1 MTTLADVNATLGATN
16 IALAGVA
23 TNTEKTNEG
32 LDNFLDYLRGKDA
45 TDRRKE
51 IETNRETKPLL
62 KSITGGAASVG
73 GGLVS
78 AGKSTFGFGK
88 GLLGKLALPAGLLG
102 GFLTSLLS
110 SKLLRFGL
118 PALGLLFGDQIAE
131 MLTGPDAKKE
141 VKDQVAGAIKGGAL
155 GLLFGPRFALIGT
168 ILGGLIKNDEV
179 DKQAGE
185 LLTTLKDM
193 KITLPS
199 LSNIFKSINEGVADG
214 LKGINQIL
222 KGNFS
227 VDSAVDAI
235 KLIGG
240 AALLVSPAGSF
251 FLLRSLAR
259 TRVGR
264 ILMAVAGL
272 GLSTGVFGGNDKA
285 DTTNP
290 AEMRGREL
298 NTPKAND
305 NKVFGVD
312 VGGLSQYLTLDNLI
326 TAGTGAYLT
335 KQLYNLGKGAFNL
348 SKKLGLFGKASAAAE
363 VATGTLSKSLAN
375 QNKTYRLFRNFQKG
389 IMSGL
394 GKFGM
399 FMTRV
404 GPLAIPLAAVG
415 ITEAIFGDE
424 FRAENQANKI
434 KQNALKSQGTVT
446 AESKNF
452 YGAAGGFVEDFQLT
466 PGRKLKGAYG
476 EGGGMN
482 SMKLAEYFQ
491 LKQTPNYQDRIQGM
505 AGSNDVNMLNSN
517 NRTITTNNNAGVVL
531 DNSGAIDRKD
541 NLGNQIKNPSNL
553 F

>member
-45 TDRRKE
+45 TDRRRE
-51 IETNRETKPLL
+51 IETNRETKPILQ
-62 KSITGGAASVG
+62 SITGGAAALG

-102 GFLTSLLS
+102 GFLTSLLT

-118 PALGLLFGDQIAE
+118 PALGLLFGDEIAE

-141 VKDQVAGAIKGGAL
+141 VKDQVAGAIKGGSL

-168 ILGGLIKNDEV
+168 LLGGLIKDDEV

-185 LLTTLKDM
+185 LITTLKDM

-199 LSNIFKSINEGVADG
+199 LSDIFKSINEGVADG

-251 FLLRSLAR
+251 FLLRSLAG
-259 TRVGR
+259 TRIGK
-264 ILMAVAGL
+264 ILMAIAGL
-272 GLSTGVFGGNDKA
+272 GLTTGVFGGDKV
-285 DTTNP
+285 DTSNP
-290 AEMRGREL
+290 NEMRSREL
-298 NTPKAND
+298 NVPKAND

-312 VGGLSQYLTLDNLI
+312 VGGLSEYLTLDNII
-326 TAGTGAYLT
+326 TGATGAYLT
-335 KQLYNLGKGAFNL
+335 KQLFDLGKGAFNL
-348 SKKLGLFGKASAAAE
+348 SKKFGLFGKATVAAE
-363 VATGTLSKSLAN
+363 VATGALSNSLGK
-375 QNKTYRLFRNFQKG
+375 QNKTYRLFRNFQRG

-399 FMTRV
+399 FMTKV

-415 ITEAIFGDE
+415 ITEAIFGDQ
-424 FRAENQANKI
+424 FRAENEANI
-434 KQNALKSQGTVT
+434 RKQNALKSQGTVT
-446 AESKNF
+446 AESKKF
-452 YGAAGGFVEDFQLT
+452 FGAAGGFVEDFQIRPDRTLQ
-466 PGRKLKGAYG
+466 GARG
-476 EGGGMN
+476 DAGGMN
-482 SMKLAEYFQ
+482 SMKLSEYFQ
-491 LKQTPNYQDRIQGM
+491 LKQTPNYPDRIQGM
-505 AGSNDVNMLNSN
+505 AGAGDVNMVNSN
-517 NRTITTNNNAGVVL
+517 NRTVTTNNNAGVVL

-541 NLGNQIKNPSNL
+541 NLSNQIRNPSNL